1 MRKARRIAIS
11 AIALVLVS
19 SALIYSV
26 RRSGSAPAIVGVV
39 RATEV
44 RIEPEVDGQLV
55 SIAVE
60 KGARV
65 HAGDVLAKL
74 SAVELTAQADQ
85 ARAALASATANRN
98 NVYVGVR
105 QEQVASLK
113 AEIAKANARLEYVQL
128 QLTRTSTLAR
138 QSFETQQALDQA
150 ENDAASARADVAE
163 AQANYDAAVAGPTR
177 EERLI
182 ADAQVQAAAT
192 AVAVLERRLEKMT
205 LRAPAD
211 GVVSVIAA
219 QVGEN
224 VHAGQPILMVEAAGR
239 QWFSFNAREDH
250 LNGITVGKTANVL
263 RNADAPTKAVVTE
276 LRPLGTFATWQAER
290 VIGDHDRNTLR
301 MRLDPLGAATGL
313 EAGMTVRIE
322 PTDNVP

>member
-1 MRKARRIAIS
+1 MRKARRAAIS
-11 AIALVLVS
+11 AIVLVLLAG
-19 SALIYSV
+19 ALIYFE
-26 RRSGSAPAIVGVV
+26 RRPDSSTVIVGVV

-44 RIEPEVDGQLV
+44 RVEPEVDGQLV
-55 SIAVE
+55 SITVE

-65 HAGDVLAKL
+65 HPGDVLARL

-105 QEQVASLK
+105 REQIDSLK
-113 AEIAKANARLEYVQL
+113 AAIAKASARLEYVQA

-138 QSFETQQALDQA
+138 QSFESQQALDQA

-163 AQANYDAAVAGPTR
+163 AQANYDAAVAGPTK
-177 EERLI
+177 EERAI
-182 ADAQVQAAAT
+182 TDAQVQAAAA
-192 AVAVLERRLEKMT
+192 AVAVLERRLEKMI
-205 LRAPAD
+205 LRAPID

-219 QVGEN
+219 EPGEN
-224 VHAGQPILMVEAAGR
+224 VHAGQPILMVEAAGE
-239 QWFSFNAREDH
+239 QWLSFNAREDH
-250 LNGITVGKTANVL
+250 LSGLTIGKTVSVM
-263 RNADAPTKAVVTE
+263 RNRADGAIKAVITE

-301 MRLDPLGAATGL
+301 LRLDPEGEPAGL
-313 EAGMTVRIE
+313 EPGMTVWIE
-322 PTDNVP
+322 N